1 VAAVASVGGFVED
14 LDGLVNGPAFVEADD
29 VAAAGGGD
37 PFRAFADGCLE
48 GLAIVRR
55 AEAALAAVKVRLV
68 DGHVGAVHALEDPA
82 ADPGWAKGQEA
93 AVVAEVACVLTI
105 GERAAG
111 SLIGASHALTSSLPA
126 ALDAL
131 QAGPVPWQNAQII
144 VDETAGLGADAT
156 AALEARFLGLEG
168 TNPDAPAAV
177 PGGIAGELPPARLR
191 RRVRSWRERHQP
203 VSIEKRHAR
212 AVAQRR
218 MEYSPDRDGM
228 AWVSLCLPADQAN
241 AAWNR
246 TRALARGLQGPDE
259 PRTLP
264 QLMADIGVTA
274 LLGAGTHG
282 GAGPDLAEVPV
293 LGAQVL
299 VTVPVFALL
308 GLTDEPAVLDGHG
321 PVPASMARQLVA
333 DGAASFYRVL
343 VDPRDGA
350 PLEIGRTSYRIPV
363 AMRRWLRLRDGK
375 CPFPGCSNNSLDNEV
390 DHLLAWHH
398 GGATGI
404 SNLGQ
409 LCPKHHRMKH
419 TSGWEP
425 TPATKNR
432 PPGYVSP
439 FGRSYTSEHQD
450 WEPPHLPQLGEAQG
464 LQEADGSR
472 ILAEAGERQGWP
484 GMPHP
489 DTWPDFARL
498 YPEPPIEEPLSR
510 NLEDPDDLPADDD
523 LWEEFYALPFVL
535 PKDPFEDREQ
545 APV

>member
-1 VAAVASVGGFVED
+1 MASVGGFVED

-131 QAGPVPWQNAQII
+131 QAGAVPWQNAQII

-168 TNPDAPAAV
+168 TNPDAPAAIS
-177 PGGIAGELPPARLR
+177 GGIAGELPPARLR

-203 VSIEKRHAR
+203 ESIEKRHAR
-212 AVAQRR
+212 GVADRR

-246 TRALARGLQGPDE
+246 TRALARGLQSPDE

-264 QLMADIGVTA
+264 QLMADIGAAA
-274 LLGAGTHG
+274 LLSTGADAPAGTG
-282 GAGPDLAEVPV
+282 VGCGPGADAKVAGELAEVPA

-450 WEPPHLPQLGEAQG
+450 WEPPHLPQLGEGKACRRQM
-464 LQEADGSR
+464 ARGSWQR
-472 ILAEAGERQGWP
+472 LVSDKAGQACRTRTLGRTSP
-484 GMPHP
+484 ACTPNRP
-489 DTWPDFARL
+489 
-498 YPEPPIEEPLSR
+498 SR
-510 NLEDPDDLPADDD
+510 S
-523 LWEEFYALPFVL
+523 
-535 PKDPFEDREQ
+535 R
-545 APV
+545 